1 MNAIRS
7 TDLLGIAIWL
17 SLIFGTWLIAYS
29 RSRART

>member
-7 TDLLGIAIWL
+7 TDILGIVIWL